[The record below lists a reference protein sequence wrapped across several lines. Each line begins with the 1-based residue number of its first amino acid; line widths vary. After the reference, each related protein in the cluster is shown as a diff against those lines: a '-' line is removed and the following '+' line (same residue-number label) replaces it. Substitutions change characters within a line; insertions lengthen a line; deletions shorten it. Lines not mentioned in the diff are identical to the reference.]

1 MVIINSCLLLQ
12 IFWFC
17 QHFISSS
24 KIDKCVFLLG
34 LVFRVD
40 PNFIGVLVS
49 TLAVPVPMFLEE
61 DDNVTNLELNLT
73 FTLGFML
80 QNHSLE
86 AKEI

>member
-1 MVIINSCLLLQ
+1 
-12 IFWFC
+12 
-17 QHFISSS
+17 
-24 KIDKCVFLLG
+24 LG

-40 PNFIGVLVS
+40 PNFIGPLIS
-49 TLAVPVPMFLEE
+49 TLAVAVPMFLEE
-61 DDNVTNLELNLT
+61 DDNLTNLELNLT